1 MSKNSLCWEGGTRT
15 PKVERRQIYSLLSQ
29 PIAQLPIVIETGMI
43 LSGISVLP
51 SHTIRDLCLVCTL
64 ATVFSHFII
73 LRFLCFSCGR
83 CRIRTYGTLQFAGF
97 QDQCIRP
104 LCQSS
109 KRSPWA
115 NLPDKRGFG
124 SFGVS
129 TILEVNPYLYPYN
142 CSFTTSLCEP
152 DRIRT
157 CDRLLRRQMLYPA
170 ELRVHSFSAI

>member
-51 SHTIRDLCLVCTL
+51 SHTIRELYLVCTL
-64 ATVFSHFII
+64 ATLLSQLII
-73 LRFLCFSCGR
+73 LRLLCFSCGR
-83 CRIRTYGTLQFAGF
+83 CRIRTYGTLRYAGF

-109 KRSPWA
+109 IGW
-115 NLPDKRGFG
+115 F
-124 SFGVS
+124 
-129 TILEVNPYLYPYN
+129 LYEN
-142 CSFTTSLCEP
+142 
-152 DRIRT
+152 RT
-157 CDRLLRRQMLYPA
+157 
-170 ELRVHSFSAI
+170 

>member
-1 MSKNSLCWEGGTRT
+1 MYPCVTALPVCCSTLPLFPLWCRRDSNHVARWVSIICSTMGRIKSSTWATT
-15 PKVERRQIYSLLSQ
+15 PY
-29 PIAQLPIVIETGMI
+29 
-43 LSGISVLP
+43 
-51 SHTIRDLCLVCTL
+51 C
-64 ATVFSHFII
+64 
-73 LRFLCFSCGR
+73 CGR
-83 CRIRTYGTLQFAGF
+83 CRIRTYGTSRYAGF

-170 ELRVHSFSAI
+170 ELRVHSIVQYNTLYLFHLVPRAGIEPARTLLSTGF